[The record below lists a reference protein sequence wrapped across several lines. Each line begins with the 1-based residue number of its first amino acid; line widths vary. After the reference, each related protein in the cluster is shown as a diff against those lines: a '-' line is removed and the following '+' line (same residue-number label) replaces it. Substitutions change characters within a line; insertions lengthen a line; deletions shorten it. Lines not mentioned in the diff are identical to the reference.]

1 MSSNLYRTGIHR
13 ITQAQWDAIAAE
25 YAKGDKTAVKSVH
38 ATGYRLVEG
47 AELIVQSIENRLPFS
62 EFQQAYRREIEAT
75 KEAVRD
81 YTLARRVRE
90 RERERAA
97 KASSGA
103 DLFCMF
109 GRSVPAML
117 AAAKRV
123 GHSVCFVQL
132 N

>member
-1 MSSNLYRTGIHR
+1 MSSKLYRTGIHR

-25 YAKGDKTAVKSVH
+25 YAKDDKTVIKAVH
-38 ATGYRLVEG
+38 ATGHRLVEG
-47 AELIVQSIENRLPFS
+47 AELIVQGIENRFSFS
-62 EFQQAYRREIEAT
+62 EFQRAYAREIETT
-75 KEAVRD
+75 KEAIRD
-81 YTLARRVRE
+81 YTLARRA

-109 GRSVPAML
+109 GRSALDML

-123 GHSVCFVQL
+123 GRSVGFVQL

>member
-25 YAKGDKTAVKSVH
+25 YAKGDKTAVKAVH
-38 ATGYRLVEG
+38 ATGHRLVEG
-47 AELIVQSIENRLPFS
+47 AELIVQGIENRLSFS
-62 EFQQAYRREIEAT
+62 EFQQAYRREIETT

-81 YTLARRVRE
+81 YTLARRA

-97 KASSGA
+97 KASAGA

-123 GHSVCFVQL
+123 GRSTYFVQL

>member
-13 ITQAQWDAIAAE
+13 ITRAQWDAIAAE
-25 YAKGDKTAVKSVH
+25 YAKGDKTAVKAVH

-47 AELIVQSIENRLPFS
+47 ADLIVQGIENRFSFS
-62 EFQQAYRREIEAT
+62 EFQQAYRREIETT
-75 KEAVRD
+75 KEAIRD
-81 YTLARRVRE
+81 YTLARRA

-97 KASSGA
+97 KASAGA
-103 DLFCMF
+103 DLFCIF
-109 GRSVPAML
+109 GLSVPAML

-123 GHSVCFVQL
+123 GRSTCFVQL

>member
-13 ITQAQWDAIAAE
+13 ISQAQWDAIAAE
-25 YAKGDKTAVKSVH
+25 YAKGDKTAVKAVH
-38 ATGYRLVEG
+38 AAGYRLVDG
-47 AELIVQSIENRLPFS
+47 AELILQGIENRFSFS
-62 EFQQAYRREIEAT
+62 EFQRAYRREIETT
-75 KEAVRD
+75 KEAIRD
-81 YTLARRVRE
+81 YTLARRA

-97 KASSGA
+97 NASAGT

-109 GRSVPAML
+109 GLSVPVML

-123 GHSVCFVQL
+123 GRSICLVQL

>member
-13 ITQAQWDAIAAE
+13 ITRAQWDAIAAE
-25 YAKGDKTAVKSVH
+25 YAKGDKTAVKAVH

-47 AELIVQSIENRLPFS
+47 AELIVQGIENRFSFS

-75 KEAVRD
+75 KEAIRD
-81 YTLARRVRE
+81 YTLARRARE
-90 RERERAA
+90 RARAA
-97 KASSGA
+97 KASAGA

-109 GRSVPAML
+109 GRSAPVML

-123 GHSVCFVQL
+123 GRSTCFVQL

>member
-13 ITQAQWDAIAAE
+13 ITRAQWDAIAAE
-25 YAKGDKTAVKSVH
+25 YAKGDKTAVKAVH
-38 ATGYRLVEG
+38 ATGHRLVEG
-47 AELIVQSIENRLPFS
+47 AELIVHGIENRFSFS
-62 EFQQAYRREIEAT
+62 EFQQTYAREIETT
-75 KEAVRD
+75 KEAIRD
-81 YTLARRVRE
+81 YTLARRA

-97 KASSGA
+97 KTSNGP

-109 GRSVPAML
+109 GRSTLDML
-117 AAAKRV
+117 AVARRV

>member
-13 ITQAQWDAIAAE
+13 ITQAQWEAIAAE
-25 YAKGDKTAVKSVH
+25 YAKGDKTAVKAVH

-47 AELIVQSIENRLPFS
+47 AELIVQGIENRFSFS
-62 EFQQAYRREIEAT
+62 EFQQAYAREIETT
-75 KEAVRD
+75 KEAIRD
-81 YTLARRVRE
+81 YTLARRA

-97 KASSGA
+97 KASAGA

-123 GHSVCFVQL
+123 GRSICFVQL

>member
-25 YAKGDKTAVKSVH
+25 YAKGDKTAVKAVR

-47 AELIVQSIENRLPFS
+47 AELIVQGIENRSSFS
-62 EFQQAYRREIEAT
+62 EFQQAYAREIETT
-75 KEAVRD
+75 KEAIRD
-81 YTLARRVRE
+81 YTLARRM

-97 KASSGA
+97 KTSGGA

-109 GRSVPAML
+109 GRSELDML

-123 GHSVCFVQL
+123 GRPVGFVQL

>member
-13 ITQAQWDAIAAE
+13 ITQAQWEAIAAE
-25 YAKGDKTAVKSVH
+25 YAKGDKTAVKAVH

-47 AELIVQSIENRLPFS
+47 AELIVQGIENRFSFS
-62 EFQQAYRREIEAT
+62 EFQQAYAREIETT
-75 KEAVRD
+75 KEAIRD
-81 YTLARRVRE
+81 YTLARRA

-97 KASSGA
+97 KASAGA

-123 GHSVCFVQL
+123 GRSTCFVQL

>member
-1 MSSNLYRTGIHR
+1 MSSKLHRTGIHR
-13 ITQAQWDAIAAE
+13 ITRAQWDAIAAE
-25 YAKGDKTAVKSVH
+25 YAKGDKTAVKAVH
-38 ATGYRLVEG
+38 ATGLRLVERP
-47 AELIVQSIENRLPFS
+47 ELIIHGIENRFSFS
-62 EFQQAYRREIEAT
+62 EFQQAYAREIEAT
-75 KEAVRD
+75 RETIRD
-81 YTLARRVRE
+81 YTLARRA

-97 KASSGA
+97 KTSGDA

-132 N
+132 S

>member
-1 MSSNLYRTGIHR
+1 MSSNLHRTGIHR

-25 YAKGDKTAVKSVH
+25 YAKGDKTAVKAVH

-47 AELIVQSIENRLPFS
+47 TELIVQGIENRFSFS
-62 EFQQAYRREIEAT
+62 EFQQAYRREIETT
-75 KEAVRD
+75 KEAIRD
-81 YTLARRVRE
+81 YTLARRA

-97 KASSGA
+97 KASAGF

-109 GRSVPAML
+109 GLSVPDML

-123 GHSVCFVQL
+123 GRSTCFVQL

>member
-25 YAKGDKTAVKSVH
+25 YAKGDETAVKAIH
-38 ATGYRLVEG
+38 AAGYRLVEG
-47 AELIVQSIENRLPFS
+47 VELIVQGIENRLSFS
-62 EFQQAYRREIEAT
+62 EFQRTYHREIEAT
-75 KEAVRD
+75 KEAIRD
-81 YTLARRVRE
+81 YTLARRV

>member
-13 ITQAQWDAIAAE
+13 ITRAQWDAIAAE
-25 YAKGDKTAVKSVH
+25 YAKGDKTAVKAAH
-38 ATGYRLVEG
+38 ATGHRLVEG
-47 AELIVQSIENRLPFS
+47 ADLIVHGIENRFSFS

-75 KEAVRD
+75 KEAIRD
-81 YTLARRVRE
+81 YTLARRVRK
-90 RERERAA
+90 RERAA
-97 KASSGA
+97 KTSAGT

-109 GRSVPAML
+109 GRTTADML
-117 AAAKRV
+117 ATSKRV

>member
-13 ITQAQWDAIAAE
+13 ITRAQWDAIAAE
-25 YAKGDKTAVKSVH
+25 YAKGDKTAVKAVH
-38 ATGYRLVEG
+38 ATGHRLVEG
-47 AELIVQSIENRLPFS
+47 AELIVQGIENRLSFS
-62 EFQQAYRREIEAT
+62 EFQQAYAREIETT
-75 KEAVRD
+75 KEAIRD
-81 YTLARRVRE
+81 YTLARRA

-97 KASSGA
+97 KTSNGP

-109 GRSVPAML
+109 GRSALDML
-117 AAAKRV
+117 AVARRV

>member
-25 YAKGDKTAVKSVH
+25 YAKGGKTAVKATH

-47 AELIVQSIENRLPFS
+47 AELIVQGIENRLSFS
-62 EFQQAYRREIEAT
+62 EFQQAYRREIET
-75 KEAVRD
+75 IKEAIRD

-90 RERERAA
+90 RERAA
-97 KASSGA
+97 KASAGA

-109 GRSVPAML
+109 GRSVDEML
-117 AAAKRV
+117 AAARRV
-123 GHSVCFVQL
+123 GHGVCYTQIS
-132 N
+132 

>member
-13 ITQAQWDAIAAE
+13 ITRAQWDAIAAE
-25 YAKGDKTAVKSVH
+25 YAKGDKTAVKAVH
-38 ATGYRLVEG
+38 ATGHRLVEG
-47 AELIVQSIENRLPFS
+47 AELIVQGIENRFSFS
-62 EFQQAYRREIEAT
+62 EFQQAYHREIEAT
-75 KEAVRD
+75 KEAIRD
-81 YTLARRVRE
+81 YTLARRA

-97 KASSGA
+97 KASAGA

-117 AAAKRV
+117 AAAMRV
-123 GHSVCFVQL
+123 GRSTCFVQL